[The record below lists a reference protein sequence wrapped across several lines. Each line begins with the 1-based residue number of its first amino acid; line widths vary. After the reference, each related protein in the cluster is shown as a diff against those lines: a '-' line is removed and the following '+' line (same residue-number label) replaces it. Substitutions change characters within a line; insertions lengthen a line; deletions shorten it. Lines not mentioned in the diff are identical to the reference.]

1 MSQPDPIRVMIVDD
15 HAMVRGGL
23 RLFLSTQE
31 DIEVVAEAEDGQ
43 KALSLCSQSQ
53 PDVILMDMVMPG
65 MDGATATAQI
75 REAHPDIQVIA
86 LTSFLEKDLVR
97 DALQAG
103 AISYLLKDVDA
114 NRLAEAVRAAWRGQV
129 TLSSSVAQVLV
140 QEASRPP
147 VPDYE
152 LTEREL
158 EILALLVKGRTNKEI
173 ATCLALSPGTV
184 RIYVST
190 ILSKLGVRNRTEAA
204 SLALQ
209 HHLVSQ
215 GD

>member
-1 MSQPDPIRVMIVDD
+1 MIVDD

-23 RLFLSTQE
+23 RLFLSTQD
-31 DIEVVAEAEDGQ
+31 DIEVVAEADDGREAV
-43 KALSLCSQSQ
+43 ALCAQAQ
-53 PDVILMDMVMPG
+53 PDVVLMDMVMPG

-75 REAHPDIQVIA
+75 RQAYPQMQVIA
-86 LTSFLEKDLVR
+86 LTSFLEKDLVH

-114 NRLAEAVRAAWRGQV
+114 NRLAEAVRAAYRGQV

-140 QEASRPP
+140 QEASGPP
-147 VPDYE
+147 EPDYD
-152 LTEREL
+152 LTDREL

-173 ATCLALSPGTV
+173 AAQLALSPGTV

-190 ILSKLGVRNRTEAA
+190 LLSKLGVRNRTEAA

-209 HHLVSQ
+209 HNLVPV
-215 GD
+215 DD

>member
-1 MSQPDPIRVMIVDD
+1 MSQANPIRVMIVDD

-23 RLFLSTQE
+23 RLFLSTQD
-31 DIEVVAEAEDGQ
+31 DIEVVAEADDGREAV
-43 KALSLCSQSQ
+43 ALCAQAQ
-53 PDVILMDMVMPG
+53 PDVILMDLVMPG
-65 MDGATATAQI
+65 VDGPTATAQI
-75 REAHPDIQVIA
+75 RQAHPQIQVIA
-86 LTSFLEKDLVR
+86 LTSFLEKDLVH

-114 NRLAEAVRAAWRGQV
+114 NRLAEAVRAACRGQV
-129 TLSSSVAQVLV
+129 TLSSSVAQMLV
-140 QEASRPP
+140 QEASGPP
-147 VPDYE
+147 EPDYE

-158 EILALLVKGRTNKEI
+158 EILALLVKGQTNKEI

-209 HHLVSQ
+209 HNLVPV
-215 GD
+215 DD